1 MRDVEAVGS
10 NPVTSTIPHSDDGD
24 KYAGV
29 VKLADTPD
37 LGSGVYDVGV
47 QVPSPAPK
55 NPSLVTWI
63 FLSIAKQ
70 WYIITARSAVH
81 IISPFGAVSHHA
93 SACIFSSQ

>member
-1 MRDVEAVGS
+1 MVERHVRDVEAVGS

-47 QVPSPAPK
+47 QVPSPAPNSR
-55 NPSLVTWI
+55 NPNPKPVGEGFG
-63 FLSIAKQ
+63 FLF
-70 WYIITARSAVH
+70 V
-81 IISPFGAVSHHA
+81 FGDM
-93 SACIFSSQ
+93 